1 MKNRLCVVLYLG
13 KNVVLKIACFLMS
26 KKIISMK
33 LFFVEIDY
41 ADYKEF
47 LCNCL
52 ESIVMCFLSSRKLI
66 LMRKSY
72 TKRINKFNE
81 AEIGGVA

>member
-1 MKNRLCVVLYLG
+1 MVHFSLDKYT
-13 KNVVLKIACFLMS
+13 CFLRGLEMRPE
-26 KKIISMK
+26 KF
-33 LFFVEIDY
+33 LLQRDY